1 MKAVM
6 RVLTKVNELGSFED
20 SDDDS
25 KGRDGGFNEGVTLA
39 MAKGKELGLKV
50 GFNEGRILG
59 TNKK

>member
-39 MAKGKELGLKV
+39 MAKGKELG
-50 GFNEGRILG
+50 
-59 TNKK
+59 